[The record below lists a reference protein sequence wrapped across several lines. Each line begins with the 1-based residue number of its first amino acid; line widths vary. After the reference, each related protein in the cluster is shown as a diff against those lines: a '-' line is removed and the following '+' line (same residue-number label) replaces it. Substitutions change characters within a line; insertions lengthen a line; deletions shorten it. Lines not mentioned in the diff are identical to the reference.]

1 MFDKDFYLNL
11 VNLEYRNELEKPIK
25 KSQLKGGGARMT
37 EAFSRSFESIVQTAK
52 PKFDPTR
59 PARYFAENSASL
71 AEEISATTLASFE
84 KMFKTFNA
92 FCAP

>member
-11 VNLEYRNELEKPIK
+11 VNLEYRNELE
-25 KSQLKGGGARMT
+25 
-37 EAFSRSFESIVQTAK
+37 K